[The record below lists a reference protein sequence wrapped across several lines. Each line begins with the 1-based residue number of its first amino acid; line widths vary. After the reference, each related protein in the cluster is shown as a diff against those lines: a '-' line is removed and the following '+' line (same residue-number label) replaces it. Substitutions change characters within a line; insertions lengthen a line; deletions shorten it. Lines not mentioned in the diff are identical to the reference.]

1 MKLDT
6 LLKQGR
12 RFLPLLT
19 ALGLVSAAP
28 AYSADG
34 LGAYAL
40 KDAKIVRVSG
50 APIEKGIVVVRDGL
64 IEAVGENINIPAD
77 AWVIDCKGLTVYPGM
92 IDAFSTVGI
101 PQAPSTAAAAAGG
114 RRGGTTTPTSPA
126 AAAALAAAAAEPV
139 ARGPEDRPSNESYAK
154 AIDSVSATDTRIEA
168 FRNGG
173 FLSAA
178 TFPSGKIFNGNGSLI
193 NLAGEKPGNMVVA
206 ESIGRSIVIVARGF
220 GMSRGYPNSLMG
232 YIAYV
237 RQMYLDAE
245 RYKQAQAIYAKNP
258 TGLQRP
264 AYDRTLE
271 GLIISPRIIL
281 PAVRAT
287 EIERMVHFAKELKQ
301 PLVIYGAHEAYKEAD
316 FLKSANVPVL
326 VSLKWPTKS
335 ADGDPTAIEA
345 LKTLEL
351 RDKAP
356 SSPAALAKAGVK
368 FAFYSDGLATPK
380 EILAAVKKSVDSGLS
395 PADAIRALTLSPAE
409 IYGVSDRLGSIDK
422 GKIANLVI
430 AEGDI
435 FAPTAKLKY
444 VFVDGT
450 KFEVPE
456 TPAAGRGGFGR
467 GASGPGPNDF
477 QGDKQ

>member
-6 LLKQGR
+6 ILKQGR
-12 RFLPLLT
+12 RILPLLT
-19 ALGLVSAAP
+19 VLGLVSAAP

-50 APIEKGIVVVRDGL
+50 APIEKGVVVVRDGL
-64 IEAVGENINIPAD
+64 IEAVGENVTIPAD

-92 IDAFSTVGI
+92 IDAFSTLGI
-101 PQAPSTAAAAAGG
+101 ASAASSGSAAAAGG
-114 RRGGTTTPTSPA
+114 RRGGAAATPA
-126 AAAALAAAAAEPV
+126 AAAAAAAAAAEPV

-154 AIDSVSATDTRIEA
+154 AIDSVSATDSRIES

-178 TFPSGKIFNGNGSLI
+178 TFPAGKIFNGNGSLI
-193 NLAGEKPGNMVVA
+193 NLAGEKPGNMVIA
-206 ESIGRSIVIVARGF
+206 DSIGQSIVIVARGF

-271 GLIISPRIIL
+271 GLLASPRMLL

-287 EIERMVHFAKELKQ
+287 EIERMVTFAKELKQ
-301 PLVIYGAHEAYKEAD
+301 PVVIYGAHEAYKEAD
-316 FLKSANVPVL
+316 FLKKANVPVI
-326 VSLKWPTKS
+326 VSLKWPTKTP
-335 ADGDPTAIEA
+335 DGDPTAVEA
-345 LKTLEL
+345 LRTLEL

-368 FAFYSDGLATPK
+368 FAFYADGLATPK
-380 EILAAVKKSVDSGLS
+380 EVLAAVKKSVDSGLS
-395 PADAIRALTLSPAE
+395 PADAIRALTLTPAE

-435 FAPTAKLKY
+435 FAPATKLKY

-456 TPAAGRGGFGR
+456 APAAGRGFGR
-467 GASGPGPNDF
+467 GASGPGANDF